1 MTKRPESLGQIYA
14 KEGDTN
20 HTEGRL
26 PEMSHV
32 AVTNVLIRLPMG
44 GFRHLRILWGGGL
57 GQGR

>member
-32 AVTNVLIRLPMG
+32 AVTNVLIRLSMG
-44 GFRHLRILWGGGL
+44 GFRHLRILWGAA
-57 GQGR
+57 